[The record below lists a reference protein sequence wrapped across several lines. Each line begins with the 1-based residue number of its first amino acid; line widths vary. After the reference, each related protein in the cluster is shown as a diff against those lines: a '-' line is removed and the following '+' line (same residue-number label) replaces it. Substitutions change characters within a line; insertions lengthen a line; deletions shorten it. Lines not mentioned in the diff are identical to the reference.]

1 MSRTTFARLLAI
13 WTGGDTAQIRTL
25 ITDDDVGHMLH
36 LPGQGE
42 RTAASYPEWI
52 ERFREANPGTT
63 FEVHDQTAAGDRL
76 WTRLSARRADGASAE
91 GMNVSRFA
99 GELLA
104 EEWAIWSPWTS

>member
-25 ITDDDVGHMLH
+25 ITDDYVGHMLH

-52 ERFREANPGTT
+52 ERFREAN
-63 FEVHDQTAAGDRL
+63 AGPRSRCT
-76 WTRLSARRADGASAE
+76 TRLRRANGYGRD
-91 GMNVSRFA
+91 
-99 GELLA
+99 
-104 EEWAIWSPWTS
+104 